1 MTIEEF
7 EACMADIK
15 AMDETLIPYGLSTKD
30 ATCAG
35 DFMPWL
41 WAFGGS
47 IFGEDGSV
55 TINSQATIDCL
66 NWYKSL
72 LDKGYIAMDT
82 GRGDSRQLFAQGKIA
97 FYDDAVVAKG
107 QAVSN
112 GVAPED
118 VVNVCSAMLRPVLNE
133 GDEPQSTMWGHLLV
147 AFEASENKEAVGE
160 MAKVLTSD
168 AIALEYFEKNGMP
181 PVTKSAAAT
190 DVVKN
195 DAYLS
200 GFLTSTATAR
210 LEETASMMN
219 ANEIKSI
226 ITEEVQA
233 VLLGQKTSEQAAS
246 DMESRLNSL

>member
-147 AFEASENKEAVGE
+147 AFEASQNKEAVAE

-168 AIALEYFEKNGMP
+168 AIALEYFENNGMP

-190 DVVKN
+190 DEVKN

-233 VLLGQKTSEQAAS
+233 VLLGQKTSEQAAA

>member
-1 MTIEEF
+1 
-7 EACMADIK
+7 
-15 AMDETLIPYGLSTKD
+15 
-30 ATCAG
+30 
-35 DFMPWL
+35 
-41 WAFGGS
+41 
-47 IFGEDGSV
+47 
-55 TINSQATIDCL
+55 
-66 NWYKSL
+66 
-72 LDKGYIAMDT
+72 MDT

-133 GDEPQSTMWGHLLV
+133 GDEPQSTMWGHMLV

-160 MAKVLTSD
+160 MAKVLT
-168 AIALEYFEKNGMP
+168 MP

-210 LEETASMMN
+210 LEETASMIN

-233 VLLGQKTSEQAAS
+233 VLLGQKTSEQAAA

>member
-1 MTIEEF
+1 M
-7 EACMADIK
+7 
-15 AMDETLIPYGLSTKD
+15 
-30 ATCAG
+30 
-35 DFMPWL
+35 

-55 TINSQATIDCL
+55 TINSQATVDCL

-168 AIALEYFEKNGMP
+168 AIALEYF
-181 PVTKSAAAT
+181 
-190 DVVKN
+190 
-195 DAYLS
+195 
-200 GFLTSTATAR
+200 
-210 LEETASMMN
+210 
-219 ANEIKSI
+219 
-226 ITEEVQA
+226 
-233 VLLGQKTSEQAAS
+233 
-246 DMESRLNSL
+246 

>member
-1 MTIEEF
+1 M
-7 EACMADIK
+7 
-15 AMDETLIPYGLSTKD
+15 
-30 ATCAG
+30 
-35 DFMPWL
+35 
-41 WAFGGS
+41 
-47 IFGEDGSV
+47 
-55 TINSQATIDCL
+55 
-66 NWYKSL
+66 
-72 LDKGYIAMDT
+72 
-82 GRGDSRQLFAQGKIA
+82 
-97 FYDDAVVAKG
+97 
-107 QAVSN
+107 SN

-147 AFEASENKEAVGE
+147 AFEASQNKEAVGE

-219 ANEIKSI
+219 ANEIKSV

-233 VLLGQKTSEQAAS
+233 VLLGQKTSEQAAA
-246 DMESRLNSL
+246 DMEGRRNSL

>member
-1 MTIEEF
+1 M
-7 EACMADIK
+7 
-15 AMDETLIPYGLSTKD
+15 
-30 ATCAG
+30 
-35 DFMPWL
+35 
-41 WAFGGS
+41 
-47 IFGEDGSV
+47 
-55 TINSQATIDCL
+55 TINSQATVDCL

-210 LEETASMMN
+210 LEETASMIN

-233 VLLGQKTSEQAAS
+233 VLLGQKTSEQAAA
-246 DMESRLNSL
+246 DMESRLNSLQETRFRGRKGKAPLPPAHA

>member
-1 MTIEEF
+1 M
-7 EACMADIK
+7 
-15 AMDETLIPYGLSTKD
+15 
-30 ATCAG
+30 
-35 DFMPWL
+35 
-41 WAFGGS
+41 
-47 IFGEDGSV
+47 
-55 TINSQATIDCL
+55 
-66 NWYKSL
+66 
-72 LDKGYIAMDT
+72 
-82 GRGDSRQLFAQGKIA
+82 
-97 FYDDAVVAKG
+97 
-107 QAVSN
+107 
-112 GVAPED
+112 APED

-133 GDEPQSTMWGHLLV
+133 GDEPQSTMWGHMLV

-190 DVVKN
+190 DEVKN
-195 DAYLS
+195 AYLS